1 MKKGEKPPRYGKR
14 LKYFRIA
21 KDVTIKE
28 LAEATNL
35 SPSFISLVE
44 NDKTDVS
51 FSNMQKILRYLN
63 LTLADLTE
71 NQPVDGKMVRLND
84 ARNITKVRLA
94 DARYIGPDEQGTVIL
109 ELVSTKKNKK
119 IWPGYFIMKPGLSSV
134 PCSIKE
140 KSSRIS
146 FKVSLR

>member
-1 MKKGEKPPRYGKR
+1 M
-14 LKYFRIA
+14 KYFRIA
-21 KDVTIKE
+21 KDVTIKK

-44 NDKTDVS
+44 NDKIDVS

-109 ELVSTKKNKK
+109 ELVSTKR
-119 IWPGYFIMKPGLSSV
+119 V
-134 PCSIKE
+134 
-140 KSSRIS
+140 
-146 FKVSLR
+146 

>member
-21 KDVTIKE
+21 RGVTIKE

-35 SPSFISLVE
+35 SPSFISLIE
-44 NDKTDVS
+44 NDKTDAS

-63 LTLADLTE
+63 MTLAE
-71 NQPVDGKMVRLND
+71 
-84 ARNITKVRLA
+84 
-94 DARYIGPDEQGTVIL
+94 
-109 ELVSTKKNKK
+109 
-119 IWPGYFIMKPGLSSV
+119 
-134 PCSIKE
+134 E

-146 FKVSLR
+146 SKVSSK

>member
-1 MKKGEKPPRYGKR
+1 MKKGEKPPRYEKR

-51 FSNMQKILRYLN
+51 FSNICR
-63 LTLADLTE
+63 
-71 NQPVDGKMVRLND
+71 R
-84 ARNITKVRLA
+84 
-94 DARYIGPDEQGTVIL
+94 
-109 ELVSTKKNKK
+109 
-119 IWPGYFIMKPGLSSV
+119 F
-134 PCSIKE
+134 
-140 KSSRIS
+140 
-146 FKVSLR
+146 